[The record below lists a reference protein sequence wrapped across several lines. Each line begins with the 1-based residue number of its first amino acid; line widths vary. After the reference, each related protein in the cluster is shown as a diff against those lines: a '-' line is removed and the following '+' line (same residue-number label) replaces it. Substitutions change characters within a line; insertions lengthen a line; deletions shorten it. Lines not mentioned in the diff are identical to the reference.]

1 VEITVKVRCLC
12 AALSLLVAAAA
23 NAQTV
28 RYISDELVVNLRTGQ
43 TNNHAIV
50 RMLSAGTAIEV
61 VEQNDDSGYSHVR
74 VRDRDLEGWV
84 LTQYLTEQPIARD
97 RLAAAERELVT
108 ANARIADL
116 QMRLAALTEDAELVS
131 HKLQQAEARNAELAA
146 ELASVRSASANAL
159 ALRDQNQDLTQT
171 LALREQEIE
180 RLRTENEILA
190 SGELKQWFLTGGG
203 VLFGGIL
210 LGLVLP
216 NLRRKRRNDW

>member
-1 VEITVKVRCLC
+1 VEIAVKVRSLC
-12 AALSLLVAAAA
+12 AVLSLLIAAAA

-50 RMLSAGTAIEV
+50 RMLSAGTAVEV
-61 VEQNDDSGYSHVR
+61 VDQNDESGYSHVR

-84 LTQYLTEQPIARD
+84 LTQYLTAQPIARD

-131 HKLQQAEARNAELAA
+131 HKLQQADARNAELAA

-159 ALRDQNQDLTQT
+159 SLRDQNQDMEQALE
-171 LALREQEIE
+171 LREREIQRLQQENDT
-180 RLRTENEILA
+180 LS

-216 NLRRKRRNDW
+216 NIRRRRRSDW

>member
-1 VEITVKVRCLC
+1 VEIAVKVRSLC
-12 AALSLLVAAAA
+12 AVLSLLIAAAA

-50 RMLSAGTAIEV
+50 RMLSAGTAVEV
-61 VEQNDDSGYSHVR
+61 VDQNDDSGYSHVR

-84 LTQYLTEQPIARD
+84 LTQYLTAQPIARD

-131 HKLQQAEARNAELAA
+131 HKLQQADARNAELAA

-159 ALRDQNQDLTQT
+159 SLRDQNQDMEQALE
-171 LALREQEIE
+171 LREREIQRLQQENDT
-180 RLRTENEILA
+180 LS

-216 NLRRKRRNDW
+216 NIRRRRRSDW

>member
-1 VEITVKVRCLC
+1 VEIAVNVRSLC
-12 AALSLLVAAAA
+12 AVLSLLIAAAA

-50 RMLSAGTAIEV
+50 RMLSAGTAVEV
-61 VEQNDDSGYSHVR
+61 VDQNDDSGYSHVR

-84 LTQYLTEQPIARD
+84 LTQYLTAQPIARD
-97 RLAAAERELVT
+97 RLATAEGELVT

-131 HKLQQAEARNAELAA
+131 HKLQQADARNAELAA

-159 ALRDQNQDLTQT
+159 SLRDQNQDLAQA
-171 LALREQEIE
+171 LELREQEIQ
-180 RLRTENEILA
+180 RLQQENDTLS

-216 NLRRKRRNDW
+216 NIRRRRRSDW

>member
-1 VEITVKVRCLC
+1 VEIAVKVRSLC
-12 AALSLLVAAAA
+12 AVLSLLIAAAA

-50 RMLSAGTAIEV
+50 RMLSAGTAVEV
-61 VEQNDDSGYSHVR
+61 VDQNDESGYSHVR

-84 LTQYLTEQPIARD
+84 LTQYLTAQPIARD
-97 RLAAAERELVT
+97 QLAAAERELVT

-131 HKLQQAEARNAELAA
+131 HKLQQADARNAELAA

-159 ALRDQNQDLTQT
+159 SLRDQNQDMAQALE
-171 LALREQEIE
+171 LREQEIQ
-180 RLRTENEILA
+180 RLQQENDTLS

-216 NLRRKRRNDW
+216 NIRRRRRSDW